1 MYTRM
6 VWGRLKPGAWEGY
19 ERFFRE
25 RVFPETRGS
34 RGLTHRYL
42 LRGIDGDEEGV
53 SLTIWQTMEDLEN
66 YEHSDLRKSLAQ
78 EVQENYATS
87 WSYITGEYWVKTFE
101 VRDVTRYGEH
111 QQ

>member
-19 ERFFRE
+19 ERFFKE
-25 RVFPETRGS
+25 RVFPES
-34 RGLTHRYL
+34 RNSPGLTQRYL

-53 SLTIWQTMEDLEN
+53 SLTVWQTLEDLGKYEN
-66 YEHSDLRKSLAQ
+66 SDLRKSLAQ
-78 EVQENYATS
+78 AVQENYATS

-101 VRDVTRYGEH
+101 VRDVTRFGDY